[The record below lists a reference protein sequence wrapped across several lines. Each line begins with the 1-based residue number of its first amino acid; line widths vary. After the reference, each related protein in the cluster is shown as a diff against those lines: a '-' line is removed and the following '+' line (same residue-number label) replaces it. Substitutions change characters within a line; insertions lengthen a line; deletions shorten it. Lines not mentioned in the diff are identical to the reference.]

1 MKDAER
7 ASSGYQR
14 VSGTATFTS
23 FQFTSPT
30 TAVSGG
36 NVTGDISG
44 TFTVQYYDLTTND
57 DGSRILRSN
66 HTLALGTGTILTQDY
81 IVLLPVSDPSV
92 FRPVAHMLI
101 TGGTGAYAG
110 ASGEF
115 IVYGEYNQA
124 TLEGSLQFKGDICV
138 RHVQSERTHEEG
150 RYEHA

>member
-1 MKDAER
+1 MKEPEA
-7 ASSGYQR
+7 AGSGYQR

-44 TFTVQYYDLTTND
+44 TFTVQYYDLTPND
-57 DGSRILRSN
+57 DGSRTLRSN
-66 HTLALGTGTILTQDY
+66 HTLALDAGTIMTQDY

-101 TGGTGAYAG
+101 TGGTGAFAG
-110 ASGEF
+110 AEGEF

-124 TLEGSLQFKGDICV
+124 TLEGSLQFKGDI
-138 RHVQSERTHEEG
+138 RVQQAKSARTHEEG